1 MAQMSSITGRNA
13 ENANEAGALIKGNGK
28 VVEETDQAARM
39 KHFVDD
45 LVAVI
50 GSCKSKLNEQNAH
63 IYDNGENNAFFDL
76 VGDKQTGDDR

>member
-1 MAQMSSITGRNA
+1 
-13 ENANEAGALIKGNGK
+13 
-28 VVEETDQAARM
+28 M